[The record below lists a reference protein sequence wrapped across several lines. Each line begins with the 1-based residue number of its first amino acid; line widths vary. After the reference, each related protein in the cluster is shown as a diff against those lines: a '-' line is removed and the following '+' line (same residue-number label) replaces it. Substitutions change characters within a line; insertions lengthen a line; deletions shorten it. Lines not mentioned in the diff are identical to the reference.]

1 MMPRKE
7 VHELVNNI
15 DHEEDDRITWGEVVN
30 WLIKEGRIK
39 NIANDQRLFNFTLAR
54 LTEYEH
60 YKLG

>member
-54 LTEYEH
+54 LTESEH
-60 YKLG
+60 FKLG